1 MGENQVDIP
10 LPSREKI
17 VALQESMKEIQCEQ
31 PEPHHFFA
39 PGMYAR
45 ELTVPAGM
53 LIVGKIH
60 RHEHFLFVLSGRA
73 EVISEFGR
81 FTVEA
86 GHISVSPAGVK
97 RIVLSMEDTK
107 FVTVHLNKDDSQD
120 LEVIEREHIQPED
133 ADMIAAEKEKEALE

>member
-39 PGMYAR
+39 TGMYAR

-60 RHEHFLFVLSGRA
+60 RHEHFLFVLNGRA

-97 RIVLSMEDTK
+97 RIVLAMEDTK